1 MHNVYADLD
10 AREYVF
16 LLEVFDT
23 GISYDYNYRFHRS
36 ALCEHTFI
44 SLALHWSQIRNI
56 LCFCCLWVSVRIL
69 NQCQV
74 RMARV
79 TQNGECVCREHITA
93 GVKYLLIINAG
104 TANKA

>member
-1 MHNVYADLD
+1 MILHLHNVYADLD

-23 GISYDYNYRFHRS
+23 GISYDYNYRFHWS

-56 LCFCCLWVSVRIL
+56 LCFCCLWVSGGFSTNVKCEWHVLRRRASACVESTL
-69 NQCQV
+69 P
-74 RMARV
+74 RV
-79 TQNGECVCREHITA
+79 
-93 GVKYLLIINAG
+93 
-104 TANKA
+104 